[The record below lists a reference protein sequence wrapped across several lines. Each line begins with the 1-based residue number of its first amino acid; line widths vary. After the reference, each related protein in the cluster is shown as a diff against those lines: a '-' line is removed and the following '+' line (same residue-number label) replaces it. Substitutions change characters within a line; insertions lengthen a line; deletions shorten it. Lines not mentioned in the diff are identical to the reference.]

1 MTSEDRAHSQEHHRQ
16 SDEWVKTSLIA
27 TVITVVIGI
36 VGFSIQITN
45 LARVYEQRQTTVE
58 VKLQSIQ
65 EDVVEIKRE
74 FEEK

>member
-1 MTSEDRAHSQEHHRQ
+1 MPPYPDPQKEPYRQ
-16 SDEWVKTSLIA
+16 SDDWVKTSLIA

-58 VKLQSIQ
+58 VKLLTLQ
-65 EDVVEIKRE
+65 EAVVELKRIVAE
-74 FEEK
+74 

>member
-1 MTSEDRAHSQEHHRQ
+1 MENSPNEHHRQ
-16 SDEWVKTSLIA
+16 SDDWVKSSLIA
-27 TVITVVIGI
+27 TVITVVIGV

-65 EDVVEIKRE
+65 EDLLELKQD
-74 FEEK
+74 FNK